1 MMICFLF
8 TFTGLFLLFFLILLS
23 ALSIAVS
30 VAIAVTITVAISI
43 AIMFLINR
51 RFVQHC
57 AEETDTCILY
67 LLLRLISLYP
77 VCPSAL
83 HNKDSSVA
91 LLGDQQ
97 PSITRFSG
105 GVSTIT

>member
-1 MMICFLF
+1 
-8 TFTGLFLLFFLILLS
+8 
-23 ALSIAVS
+23 
-30 VAIAVTITVAISI
+30 
-43 AIMFLINR
+43 MFLINR

-67 LLLRLISLYP
+67 LLLRLISLCP
-77 VCPSAL
+77 VCLSAL

-97 PSITRFSG
+97 PVDNQIQRRSVYDHIIINASHEFHQLCK
-105 GVSTIT
+105 

>member
-1 MMICFLF
+1 MWVFPAVICIDFCFVCSIWIKTAANKATARQITRLMMICFLF

-57 AEETDTCILY
+57 A
-67 LLLRLISLYP
+67 
-77 VCPSAL
+77 
-83 HNKDSSVA
+83 
-91 LLGDQQ
+91 
-97 PSITRFSG
+97 
-105 GVSTIT
+105 